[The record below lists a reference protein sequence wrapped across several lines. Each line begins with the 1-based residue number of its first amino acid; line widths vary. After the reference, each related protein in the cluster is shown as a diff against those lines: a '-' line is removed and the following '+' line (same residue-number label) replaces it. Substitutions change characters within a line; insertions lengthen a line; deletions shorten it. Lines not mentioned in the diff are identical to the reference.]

1 MFKYTVSL
9 LVLVLFVGACAE
21 RVDYVGTSY
30 EPTAYVDRY
39 FSEADVEEDY
49 VVMGRAIAHAGTR
62 ISTEELQEELLEEA
76 REKGADGIIIHGFDR
91 VQIGET
97 TTYNEGTDQGS
108 TTGIATTNVQEERRI
123 EATFIKYKKNL

>member
-1 MFKYTVSL
+1 M
-9 LVLVLFVGACAE
+9 
-21 RVDYVGTSY
+21 
-30 EPTAYVDRY
+30 
-39 FSEADVEEDY
+39 
-49 VVMGRAIAHAGTR
+49 MGRAIAHAGTR

-108 TTGIATTNVQEERRI
+108 TTGTATTNVQEERRI

>member
-30 EPTAYVDRY
+30 EPTADVDLY

-49 VVMGRAIAHAGTR
+49 VVMGRAIAHAGTNV
-62 ISTEELQEELLEEA
+62 STEELQEELLEET
-76 REKGADGIIIHGFDR
+76 REKGADGVIIYEFDR
-91 VQIGET
+91 VPVGET
-97 TTYNEGTDQGS
+97 TQGS
-108 TTGIATTNVQEERRI
+108 TTVTTTNVQEERRI